1 MPVVVTFRGND
12 YAFHSTAQKI
22 RDEARLS
29 LRISA
34 GVHEHN
40 GQAVLFGHLPY
51 PQGELGIKWVSQ
63 VADDEADGVR
73 STADPEVTG
82 GVVSQVTKLLYRS
95 ADAALC
101 IVSDPGVIVEYPR
114 NRHHAHARP
123 CCHVAHGRY
132 GPGGPRL

>member
-12 YAFHSTAQKI
+12 YAFDSTAQEI
-22 RDEARLS
+22 RDQARLS

-51 PQGELGIKWVSQ
+51 TQGELRIKGVSQ
-63 VADDEADGVR
+63 VADDEANGIR

-82 GVVSQVTKLLYRS
+82 RVISQVTKLLYRG

-114 NRHHAHARP
+114 NRHHAHASQCR
-123 CCHVAHGRY
+123 HVAHRRY